1 MLRPLETV
9 TEIGA
14 GCAGNKVTVRVL
26 SDWQL
31 NQARGDAGTG
41 KASREWTSGTLS
53 AVVFILIKDDVDQT
67 IRPLG
72 KLMEL
77 KWREVGAEGAGGI
90 AKTGLP

>member
-1 MLRPLETV
+1 LHPLQA
-9 TEIGA
+9 A
-14 GCAGNKVTVRVL
+14 GEVSSRGTGNKVTVRVL

-72 KLMEL
+72 KLME
-77 KWREVGAEGAGGI
+77 
-90 AKTGLP
+90 